1 MKTGK
6 VKEVLPPS
14 SLHRTAMIST
24 KFRIE
29 ERFFG
34 IEWEIPGR
42 NSNFQDIKYNSRTI
56 PGVQGLLGLTVEF

>member
-1 MKTGK
+1 
-6 VKEVLPPS
+6 
-14 SLHRTAMIST
+14 MIST
-24 KFRIE
+24 KFKIE

-56 PGVQGLLGLTVEF
+56 PGVQGFLGLTVEF